1 MNLNPNLTHLND
13 LALLEQLCSSDD
25 DTDLYGEFVKRFIT
39 DLTSHCADVCKKR
52 KLEHHIG
59 KQIAHETFSNVRK
72 YKSFKTDGIKI
83 PNSRA
88 AILVYLK
95 RISINLFN
103 DFHNETKKKGVTHKS
118 YFDDILEA
126 NENALDVIGLKNK
139 KDFALFIFN
148 KLNKKEQTVILADIE
163 HKKFQ
168 KYLPDDITEDLSLE
182 LNVKKETIRKI
193 RERAIEK
200 INKAI
205 NEFNEN

>member
-1 MNLNPNLTHLND
+1 MTHLND

-25 DTDLYGEFVKRFIT
+25 DKDLYNEFINRFIT
-39 DLTSHCADVCKKR
+39 ELTSHCADVCKKR
-52 KLEHHIG
+52 NLEHHIG

-72 YKSFKTDGIKI
+72 YKSFKTDEIKI
-83 PNSRA
+83 SNCRA

-95 RISINLFN
+95 RISVNLFN
-103 DFHNETKKKGVTHKS
+103 DFHNENKKKIVAHKT

-126 NENALDVIGLKNK
+126 NENALDAIGLKDK

-168 KYLPDDITEDLSLE
+168 KYLPDDITEDLSLK

-205 NEFNEN
+205 TEFNEN